1 MSENSTHRDAFD
13 FIVRYVKNRWGNV
26 KLRRRCRKER
36 GLEELWFGSAQ
47 ASDATRRYTLVRDN
61 ETMQWN
67 VHEFIRRVQPTRND
81 ASAPTNHKPH
91 SQDAKNTDTNS
102 PTERKRPYRLTK
114 CKADPRMVKV
124 GESFLVKDSEDCAAA
139 LEDLIHRRTI
149 LEENERAFA
158 EKRKQFEEK
167 RKQFEEKLDRFEQ
180 EKKRLKKL
188 EHNLEVMQK
197 QLNEKEM
204 RLHTEEEEPDT
215 SMRGSVIEAIL
226 ALKRAST

>member
-1 MSENSTHRDAFD
+1 
-13 FIVRYVKNRWGNV
+13 
-26 KLRRRCRKER
+26 
-36 GLEELWFGSAQ
+36 
-47 ASDATRRYTLVRDN
+47 
-61 ETMQWN
+61 
-67 VHEFIRRVQPTRND
+67 
-81 ASAPTNHKPH
+81 
-91 SQDAKNTDTNS
+91 
-102 PTERKRPYRLTK
+102 
-114 CKADPRMVKV
+114 MVKV

-167 RKQFEEKLDRFEQ
+167 RKQFEEKVDRFEQ